1 MCPQTTKS
9 NQSCIFMA
17 VKKYFSRH
25 VAPFFFLFYSIQL
38 PVRFLSVSYSR
49 LGFRLHGFEELL
61 MSSVLLANSTSI
73 NQIYSHLAKTKWQ
86 EMFAWKKA
94 KCFEWNLFIHISRTF
109 CSASGR
115 LILTNQCTSQYK
127 TAQMSISSVSV
138 CSDTVF
144 FLFFLYVT
152 NAIRCGVMCNVI
164 FHPPPSLFYGRSC
177 LRYNGTTTSS
187 APWSTP
193 WNTSHPSTT
202 MSWPVSYTFFFLFFL
217 SFFQFVNKCVCV
229 SELWGSC
236 QSVLFLL
243 TLSSDCII
251 EALANPEK
259 EKMKH
264 DDTTI
269 SSWLQ
274 SEWLHGFICMKKKRN
289 CLIF

>member
-25 VAPFFFLFYSIQL
+25 VAPFSFLFYSIQL

-144 FLFFLYVT
+144 FFIYIYICDKCYKVW
-152 NAIRCGVMCNVI
+152 CNV
-164 FHPPPSLFYGRSC
+164 
-177 LRYNGTTTSS
+177 
-187 APWSTP
+187 
-193 WNTSHPSTT
+193 
-202 MSWPVSYTFFFLFFL
+202 
-217 SFFQFVNKCVCV
+217 
-229 SELWGSC
+229 
-236 QSVLFLL
+236 
-243 TLSSDCII
+243 
-251 EALANPEK
+251 
-259 EKMKH
+259 
-264 DDTTI
+264 
-269 SSWLQ
+269 
-274 SEWLHGFICMKKKRN
+274 
-289 CLIF
+289 

>member
-144 FLFFLYVT
+144 FFYIYVT

-202 MSWPVSYTFFFLFFL
+202 MSWPVSYTFFFSFFCPFFSLLTSVCAFL
-217 SFFQFVNKCVCV
+217 SCEGVVRLCCSF
-229 SELWGSC
+229 
-236 QSVLFLL
+236 
-243 TLSSDCII
+243 
-251 EALANPEK
+251 
-259 EKMKH
+259 
-264 DDTTI
+264 
-269 SSWLQ
+269 
-274 SEWLHGFICMKKKRN
+274 
-289 CLIF
+289 

>member
-1 MCPQTTKS
+1 MW
-9 NQSCIFMA
+9 
-17 VKKYFSRH
+17 H
-25 VAPFFFLFYSIQL
+25 LFFFFFYSIQL

-144 FLFFLYVT
+144 FFFLYIYVT
-152 NAIRCGVMCNVI
+152 NAIRCGVMSFFILLLRCFMADPVSDTMVRQPHQPRGRLPEI
-164 FHPPPSLFYGRSC
+164 PHIPQLRCLGLYPTLFFSLF
-177 LRYNGTTTSS
+177 
-187 APWSTP
+187 
-193 WNTSHPSTT
+193 
-202 MSWPVSYTFFFLFFL
+202 F
-217 SFFQFVNKCVCV
+217 
-229 SELWGSC
+229 
-236 QSVLFLL
+236 VLF
-243 TLSSDCII
+243 SVC
-251 EALANPEK
+251 
-259 EKMKH
+259 
-264 DDTTI
+264 
-269 SSWLQ
+269 
-274 SEWLHGFICMKKKRN
+274 
-289 CLIF
+289 